1 MNSLLD
7 NYEYIIASLPERAE
21 DAVLKGGGDNVT
33 EEVRSLLSDSDRRV
47 VDLLSEAFRPEGTD
61 AAFYGRAASSPSRF
75 IRDYFHYDLLM
86 RNLKTEFLNR
96 ELGRPAGTDTV
107 PDPYPAA
114 LTEGGEEIEAVLA
127 LDGILERE
135 RGLDT
140 LMNAK
145 AEELVRSSLF
155 TLDVILSFLVRL
167 RTASRWAALDPETGR
182 AMCRALLDGMRPS
195 DKKEHT
201 L

>member
-33 EEVRSLLSDSDRRV
+33 EEVRSLLSDSNRRV

-86 RNLKTEFLNR
+86 RNLKTEF
-96 ELGRPAGTDTV
+96 

>member
-47 VDLLSEAFRPEGTD
+47 VDLLSDAFRPEGPD
-61 AAFYGRAASSPSRF
+61 AAFF
-75 IRDYFHYDLLM
+75 IREYFHYDLLM
-86 RNLKTEFLNR
+86 RNLKTEYLNR

-145 AEELVRSSLF
+145 AEELVSSSLF

-167 RTASRWAALDPETGR
+167 RTASRWAALDSETGR

-195 DKKEHT
+195 EKNEHT

>member
-1 MNSLLD
+1 M
-7 NYEYIIASLPERAE
+7 
-21 DAVLKGGGDNVT
+21 T

-47 VDLLSEAFRPEGTD
+47 VDLLSDAFRPEGPD
-61 AAFYGRAASSPSRF
+61 AAFYGRAASSPCRF

-167 RTASRWAALDPETGR
+167 GTASRWAALDPETGR

-195 DKKEHT
+195 DKNEHT